1 LLDRKANANATAN
14 TTASATAGPFD
25 KLRAG
30 SSTAPFAQCAN
41 DFAQD
46 DNCWVMSTATATTQQ
61 RQMQGQKQ
69 IPYGDDNKEKPM
81 QRQGMR

>member
-30 SSTAPFAQCAN
+30 SSTAQFARCEN

-46 DNCWVMSTATATTQQ
+46 DKFWSEVK
-61 RQMQGQKQ
+61 R
-69 IPYGDDNKEKPM
+69 
-81 QRQGMR
+81 